1 MLFPRLLALILL
13 LAGTVSARA
22 ESLVLLTENLPPFNM
37 AVSGGNFARDEG
49 ISGISADTLRLV
61 CQRAAIE
68 CRQILRFPWQRVY
81 DQALKDQGYGLF
93 SVARTAEREALF
105 KWVGPIAGEDWV
117 LLARGDSSIQLNG
130 LEQARQ
136 YRLGGYKGD
145 APSQKLIDQGLSVQ
159 LSLYDKENPG
169 RLAKGQIDLWVTSS
183 IAGQYLARQQGYR
196 DFRVALTFARG
207 DLYLALN
214 RQTADATVDKL
225 RAALEQL
232 RDEGQLQAI
241 AQKY

>member
-1 MLFPRLLALILL
+1 MLSSRLLALILL
-13 LAGTVSARA
+13 LVGTVSARA

-37 AVSGGNFARDEG
+37 AVNGSNFARDDG
-49 ISGISADTLRLV
+49 ISGISAETLRLV
-61 CQRAAIE
+61 CQRAAVE
-68 CRQILRFPWQRVY
+68 CQQILRFPWQRVY
-81 DQALKDQGYGLF
+81 DQALKEPGYGLF
-93 SVARTAEREALF
+93 SVARTGEREALF
-105 KWVGPIAGEDWV
+105 KWVGPIASEDWV
-117 LLARGDSSIQLNG
+117 LLARADSPIQLSS

-145 APSQKLIDQGLSVQ
+145 APTGKVVESGLEVQ
-159 LSLYDKENPG
+159 QSLYDKENPE

-183 IAGQYLARQQGYR
+183 IAGQYLARQQGYK
-196 DFRVALTFARG
+196 DFRVVLTFGRG

-214 RQTADATVDKL
+214 QQTADATVDKL

-232 RDEGQLQAI
+232 RSEGQLQAI

>member
-1 MLFPRLLALILL
+1 MFSTRLLTLFLL
-13 LAGTVSARA
+13 LVSTVHARA

-37 AVSGGNFARDEG
+37 AVNGGNFARDEG
-49 ISGISADTLRLV
+49 ISGISAETLRLV
-61 CQRAAIE
+61 CQRADIE
-68 CRQILRFPWQRVY
+68 CQQILRFPWQRVY
-81 DQALKDQGYGLF
+81 DQALKDAGYGLF

-105 KWVGPIAGEDWV
+105 KWVGPIASEDWV
-117 LLARGDSSIQLNG
+117 LLTRADSAIQLSS

-145 APSQKLIDQGLSVQ
+145 APTNKLVESGLDVRQ
-159 LSLYDKENPG
+159 SLYDKENPE

-183 IAGQYLARQQGYR
+183 VAGQYLARQQGYQN
-196 DFRVALTFARG
+196 FRVALTFGRG

-232 RDEGQLQAI
+232 RSEGALQALM
-241 AQKY
+241 QKY

>member
-1 MLFPRLLALILL
+1 MLFPRLLALLL
-13 LAGTVSARA
+13 LLVGTVSARA

-49 ISGISADTLRLV
+49 ITGISAETLRLV
-61 CQRAAIE
+61 CQRAAVE

-81 DQALKDQGYGLF
+81 DQALKDAGYGLF

-117 LLARGDSSIQLNG
+117 LLARGDSSIRLG
-130 LEQARQ
+130 SLEQARQ

-145 APSQKLIDQGLSVQ
+145 APSQRLVDDGLTVQ
-159 LSLYDKENPG
+159 LSLYDKENPE

-196 DFRVALTFARG
+196 DFRVALTFGRG

-232 RDEGQLQAI
+232 RGEGQLQAI

>member
-1 MLFPRLLALILL
+1 MLSTRLLTLFLL
-13 LAGTVSARA
+13 LVSTVHARA

-37 AVSGGNFARDEG
+37 AVNGGNFARDEG
-49 ISGISADTLRLV
+49 ISGISAETLRLV

-68 CRQILRFPWQRVY
+68 CQQILRFPWQRVY
-81 DQALKDQGYGLF
+81 DQALKDAGYGLF

-105 KWVGPIAGEDWV
+105 KWVGPIASEDWV
-117 LLARGDSSIQLNG
+117 LLARADSPIQLSS

-145 APSQKLIDQGLSVQ
+145 APTNKLVESGLDVRQ
-159 LSLYDKENPG
+159 SLYDKENPE

-183 IAGQYLARQQGYR
+183 VAGQYLARQQGYQN
-196 DFRVALTFARG
+196 FRVALTFGRG

-214 RQTADATVDKL
+214 RQTADVTVDKL

-232 RDEGQLQAI
+232 RSEGALQALM
-241 AQKY
+241 QKY